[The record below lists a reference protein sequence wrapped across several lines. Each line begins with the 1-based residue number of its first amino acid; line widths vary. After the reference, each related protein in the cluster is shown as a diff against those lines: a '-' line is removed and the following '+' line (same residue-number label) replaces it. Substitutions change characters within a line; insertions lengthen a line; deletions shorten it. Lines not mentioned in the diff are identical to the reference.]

1 MLSITV
7 KLPNGSKK
15 PLNVNRSETVRKV
28 VEMCMGDQATKWTLK
43 CPGGKEP
50 GKTKT
55 LEAAGVPNGAMCSLK
70 AMPKSKNTRAKEKR
84 NAAAAS
90 GAECAAKRQKKEPE
104 AVSGADAPSPAAVAM
119 PVASEPVP
127 AATAEADA
135 PSPASEPS
143 ESAPVDWGQIPSDA
157 LKEVLTLGPAK
168 HLAEGKSW
176 QTVATDMEAL
186 ISAYLR
192 SPSYHEPPTKKASEE
207 RKPQPRP
214 KEHDLYAMIVEQG
227 IHHIPDS
234 PWASPG
240 SPSPDPPSPG
250 RVRWGA
256 RSCTDESGC
265 GRCFCK
271 TCYPAENLD

>member
-168 HLAEGKSW
+168 HLAEGGKSW

-207 RKPQPRP
+207 CKPQP
-214 KEHDLYAMIVEQG
+214 KQ
-227 IHHIPDS
+227 
-234 PWASPG
+234 ASTR
-240 SPSPDPPSPG
+240 G

-271 TCYPAENLD
+271 TCYPAENLG